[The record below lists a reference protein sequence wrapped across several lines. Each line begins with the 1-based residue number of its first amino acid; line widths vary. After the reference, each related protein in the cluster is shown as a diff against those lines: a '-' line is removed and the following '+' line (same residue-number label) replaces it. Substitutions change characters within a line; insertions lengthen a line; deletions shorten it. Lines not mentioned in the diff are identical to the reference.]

1 MRQQLSIP
9 PAGNSWDSKEILD
22 VSLLHGAIWISEFLK
37 RGHLKEQR
45 WRISGWVC
53 GLWELGLTCPFNPPP
68 TSLIP
73 VRVTSLPDLSS
84 RVQGRLRG
92 MPLRCRASQGPG
104 ISLWFRMRAAF
115 IVFME
120 NPDVFELET
129 MLMELARDGGKGSWS
144 VREVRFMV
152 LRFSGTLTGALR
164 EESSKLKWVCC
175 NWDCILRS
183 NRLGASGESREE
195 EKKEEKAQRKEKR
208 KRRGVAPGEAS
219 VHVDRHTK
227 GGSLPS
233 FHSPPVSHTRVSC
246 LPMATADW
254 STRGTHEPKCMDTY
268 TFYLSSPPG
277 AKAIPEED
285 ATTVWARKWSSG
297 FEVSRW
303 NLRICPVLNAQGT
316 SDSCDHDLSR
326 NQELVA

>member
-183 NRLGASGESREE
+183 NRLGASWVPSRGGWR
-195 EKKEEKAQRKEKR
+195 A
-208 KRRGVAPGEAS
+208 VAS
-219 VHVDRHTK
+219 
-227 GGSLPS
+227 
-233 FHSPPVSHTRVSC
+233 
-246 LPMATADW
+246 
-254 STRGTHEPKCMDTY
+254 
-268 TFYLSSPPG
+268 SSPSIQG
-277 AKAIPEED
+277 GNEAKKLVRGLPE
-285 ATTVWARKWSSG
+285 TQLIHRRNGTWPQVWLQISFSPNPPHCFLTFLKLLTDPL
-297 FEVSRW
+297 F
-303 NLRICPVLNAQGT
+303 LMP
-316 SDSCDHDLSR
+316 
-326 NQELVA
+326 